1 MSDDSELLLSS
12 DAISDGLGTKI
23 IGSRVVYYDRLPTTM
38 DAARDEARRGAG
50 EGTVVVAG
58 EQTAGRGR
66 LKRSWFA
73 PSGNVALS
81 VLLYPG
87 IAELPS
93 LIMLASLSVAR
104 CIETVT
110 GIRPEIKWPNDV
122 LIRERK
128 VCGILIETDAR
139 SSSSGSVS
147 YAIIGVGVNVSLDP
161 ADFSEIE
168 NTATSLSQEAGRAV
182 SRLELVRCLL
192 AEMDSLYLQLKSGRL
207 LFDEWQRRLVTLG
220 RRVTVTSV
228 DAVFEGVAESV
239 EQGGS
244 LLVRCAGG
252 ELRRVVAGDVTL
264 KAAIVRPETP
274 A

>member
-1 MSDDSELLLSS
+1 MSDDLSS
-12 DAISDGLGTKI
+12 QAISDGLGTRI
-23 IGSRVVYYDRLPTTM
+23 IGNRAVYYDRLASTM
-38 DAARDEARRGAG
+38 DAARDEARRLAV

-66 LKRSWFA
+66 LKRSWLA
-73 PSGNVALS
+73 PPGNVALS

-87 IAELPS
+87 IGELPS

-110 GIRPEIKWPNDV
+110 GMRPEIKWPNDV
-122 LIRERK
+122 LIKERK

-139 SSSSGSVS
+139 PSSSGNVS
-147 YAIIGVGVNVSLDP
+147 YAIVGIGVNVSLNP

-182 SRLELVRCLL
+182 HRTEVVRCLL
-192 AEMDSLYLQLKSGRL
+192 SEMDALYVQLKSGKS
-207 LFDEWQRRLVTLG
+207 LFDEWRHRLVTLG
-220 RRVTVTSV
+220 RRVTVTSL
-228 DAVFEGVAESV
+228 DSVFEGMAESV
-239 EQGGS
+239 EQDGS

-264 KAAIVRPETP
+264 KAAIVRPDKP